1 MLPTSPLWFSI
12 SVLIVS
18 VLSLIYTYFNNKF
31 TNQKSEEAIKLYQGF
46 LEVNIHKTIVD
57 AIEMLQK
64 TTRSMLFFKNK
75 YPAAPAANMVF
86 PVIFKKVKFN

>member
-57 AIEMLQK
+57 AI
-64 TTRSMLFFKNK
+64 
-75 YPAAPAANMVF
+75 
-86 PVIFKKVKFN
+86 